1 MMECEEA
8 RDQIEAYALGAVERK
23 EARRLESHLK
33 SCPECRS
40 RSEEAAETVGLLGLS
55 VPLHR
60 ADPSL
65 RSRLL
70 ARIGV
75 RADREEAV
83 RPGLPAW
90 GMRAFAF
97 ASPVLAVVVLGLLAW
112 TVLLQGQMSDLRGD
126 NDRLAAA
133 QAEGERG
140 VAQVRQE
147 LAQAVEA
154 QQSMFTLVEEQ
165 RRLAT
170 AVLDPQAQEVE
181 LTASPEHSS
190 MQARYVWSPQYET
203 GVLLA
208 NNLPIL
214 PLDLTYQLWL
224 VQGEQMTPVG
234 TFRPLSDGTA
244 RLVIDDPHL
253 ADQAEKLVIT
263 VEPPG
268 GSETRSGFSVLE
280 GGITQ

>member
-40 RSEEAAETVGLLGLS
+40 RSQEAAETAGLLGLS
-55 VPLHR
+55 VPLRR
-60 ADPSL
+60 ADASL

-70 ARIGV
+70 GRIGV
-75 RADREEAV
+75 RAEREEAV
-83 RPGLPAW
+83 RPLLPAW
-90 GMRAFAF
+90 GMRALAF
-97 ASPVLAVVVLGLLAW
+97 ASPALAVVVVGLVVW
-112 TVLLQGQMSDLRGD
+112 TVLLQGQMNDLRD
-126 NDRLAAA
+126 DSDRLAAA

-147 LAQAVEA
+147 LAAAVDA
-154 QQSMFTLVEEQ
+154 QQSVFSLVEEQ

-170 AVLDPQAQEVE
+170 AVLDPGAQEVQ
-181 LTASPEHSS
+181 LTASVDPGS

-224 VQGEQMTPVG
+224 VEDDQMTPVG

-244 RLVIDDPHL
+244 RLVINDPVL
-253 ADQAEKLVIT
+253 ANQADRLVIT

-280 GGITQ
+280 GGMTQ

>member
-40 RSEEAAETVGLLGLS
+40 RAQEAAETVGLLGLS
-55 VPLHR
+55 VPIRR

-75 RADREEAV
+75 RTESEKVA
-83 RPGLPAW
+83 RPLLPAW
-90 GMRAFAF
+90 GMRALAF
-97 ASPVLAVVVLGLLAW
+97 ASPALAVVVLGLLAW
-112 TVLLQGQMSDLRGD
+112 TVLLQGQMNDLRD
-126 NDRLAAA
+126 DSDHLAAS
-133 QAEGERG
+133 QAESERG

-147 LAQAVEA
+147 LAAAVGA
-154 QQSMFTLVEEQ
+154 QQSTLSLVEEQ

-170 AVLDPQAQEVE
+170 AVLDPEAWEVE
-181 LTASPEHSS
+181 LTASPERGS

-208 NNLPIL
+208 SNLPVL

-224 VQGEQMTPVG
+224 VEGDQMTPVG

-244 RLVIDDPHL
+244 RLVIDDPEL
-253 ADQAEKLVIT
+253 ANQAEKLVIT

-268 GSETRSGFSVLE
+268 GSETKSGFSVLE